1 MGTEASTK
9 AATKRGTQ
17 AETEADLRELPAS
30 RVQTAAFYEVK
41 DLAAGE
47 AVVLITAEDPKLVM
61 ESLNLQLRDALAWET
76 QASPEGFR
84 TRVVLREETEPADVV
99 DLLIRDH
106 HRVDELLAKALRR
119 INAADVAGARPLL
132 EAFAARL
139 RRHIRVENEILA
151 PMLPQPVGMD
161 GTSHAAV
168 MLREHDEVLAQLAE
182 VEASLAFDAAPE
194 AWEVEPF
201 VAILS
206 GTLAKHEHR
215 EESNLF
221 PHWAAALRARPAAEQ
236 QALLARVRA
245 MLEGVD
251 REP

>member
-1 MGTEASTK
+1 METNAP
-9 AATKRGTQ
+9 
-17 AETEADLRELPAS
+17 TEADLRAVPAS

-41 DLAAGE
+41 DLAPGE
-47 AVVLITAEDPKLVM
+47 TVVLITADDPRLVM

-76 QASPEGFR
+76 HAGPEGFR

-99 DLLIRDH
+99 DVLIRDH
-106 HRVDELLAKALRR
+106 RHVDELLAKALRR

-132 EAFAARL
+132 EAFAAGL

-161 GTSHAAV
+161 GVSHVAI
-168 MLREHDEVLAQLAE
+168 MLREHDEILAQLAE
-182 VEASLAFDAAPE
+182 VEASLAFGATPE

-221 PHWAAALRARPAAEQ
+221 PHWAAALHAQPAPEQ

-245 MLEGVD
+245 MLEGA
-251 REP
+251 RA